1 MLSLEARYYFEIEEF
16 DKAYKKAKEAYI
28 LDPYNRMAFSVYTQ
42 SQIAKEWQNFIND
55 AKKYFKEIENIANKE
70 NITKKDKLKIKM
82 MLEVLMDEYKN
93 LKPSLL
99 ISESLKEK
107 AKKEYL
113 KAKKIYE
120 EVFNKRS

>member
-1 MLSLEARYYFEIEEF
+1 
-16 DKAYKKAKEAYI
+16 
-28 LDPYNRMAFSVYTQ
+28 MAFSIYTQ

-55 AKKYFKEIENIANKE
+55 AKKYFKKIEKLASKE
-70 NITKKDKLKIKM
+70 NITKQDKLKIKM
-82 MLEVLMDEYKN
+82 MLEILMDEYKN

-99 ISESLKEK
+99 ISKNLKEK

-120 EVFNKRS
+120 EVFNQGS

>member
-1 MLSLEARYYFEIEEF
+1 
-16 DKAYKKAKEAYI
+16 
-28 LDPYNRMAFSVYTQ
+28 MAFSIYTQ

-55 AKKYFKEIENIANKE
+55 AKEYFKKIEEIANKE

-82 MLEVLMDEYKN
+82 MLEIVIDEYEN
-93 LKPSLL
+93 LKQSLL
-99 ISESLKEK
+99 ISESLKER

-120 EVFNKRS
+120 EVFNKRN